1 MDYLTLD
8 SLIRKISPHEKSYRD
23 DCLKSDFSTYNKT
36 MANNQEILIMELS
49 NSQVFTTE
57 QPFFIKKH
65 SRFQDYPIHSHDWI
79 EFNYMY
85 SGQCL
90 QIINNEPHLLYE
102 GQVLLLD
109 AKTIHKIEPLGENDI
124 LINLII
130 PKYYLT
136 ANFFNRFSSDSVLTT
151 FFIEAITK
159 GMRHDRFIHFSSEKH
174 RRLQFFFK
182 ELLCEWFDRSSAF
195 TDICESLLSL
205 IISELVNIYQ
215 YSYTNDADQLRK
227 NPIIPIMKYIEK
239 NYSDVTL
246 SELSNQ
252 FNLNP
257 NYLSNL
263 LKKHT
268 GYSYKK
274 IVIKQRILAADRF
287 LLSTDMDIVE
297 ISQQVGFENIN
308 FFYQKFKEVYGVTPG
323 IRRKL
328 HFQKKN

>member
-1 MDYLTLD
+1 MDYSTLD
-8 SLIRKISPHEKSYRD
+8 SLIRKISPHEKAYKEDS
-23 DCLKSDFSTYNKT
+23 LKIDYSVYNKIIV
-36 MANNQEILIMELS
+36 NNQEIIIMRLPD
-49 NSQVFTTE
+49 SQMFTTE

-90 QIINNEPHLLYE
+90 QIINNEQHSLYE
-102 GQVLLLD
+102 GQVLLMD

-124 LINLII
+124 LINIII

-136 ANFFNRFSSDSVLTT
+136 ANFFNRFSSESVLTT
-151 FFIEAITK
+151 FFIDAITH
-159 GMRHDRFIHFSSEKH
+159 GMKHDQFIHFSSEKH
-174 RRLQFFFK
+174 TRLQFFFK
-182 ELLCEWFDRSSAF
+182 ELLCEWFDRSLAF

-215 YSYTNDADQLRK
+215 DSYTNDADQLRR
-227 NPIIPIMKYIEK
+227 NPIIPILKYIEK
-239 NYSDVTL
+239 NYSNVTL
-246 SELSNQ
+246 TELSTQ

-263 LKKHT
+263 LTKHT
-268 GYSYKK
+268 GLSYKK
-274 IVIKQRILAADRF
+274 IVIKQRILAADRL
-287 LLSTDMDIVE
+287 LLSTELDIVE

-308 FFYQKFKEVYGVTPG
+308 FFYQKFKETYGVTPG

-328 HFQKKN
+328 HFQKQN